1 MKDFSLVI
9 RPGTITTANFNPLA
23 GKASGVDYEI
33 CITHLGTF
41 GTNVK
46 NMIFKTETIKIELGI
61 VEGGNVTPV
70 NSVLKPLKVL
80 SEYDDTD
87 RYTQGKTSGFLYDS
101 EIGKWKRLN
110 TAYDFNYDRNTGTLA
125 FETVKLGATAV
136 AELDKDFFDDIYY
149 HPYETSINNVAS
161 VHELKSMGEFYYK
174 GDIDAINMVV
184 TVDLTKLEPWK
195 AAYTMLLNESGGVV
209 DDLIVYRLS
218 PDEVLLV
225 VNAAN
230 IEKDFQH
237 ILNYLPKEGSHVFEN
252 VSDKWFDIAVQGP
265 KAVDILK
272 TYFLRLLI
280 WLSLGLSQCLN
291 MALS

>member
-1 MKDFSLVI
+1 
-9 RPGTITTANFNPLA
+9 
-23 GKASGVDYEI
+23 
-33 CITHLGTF
+33 
-41 GTNVK
+41 
-46 NMIFKTETIKIELGI
+46 MIFKTETIKIELGI

-161 VHELKSMGEFYYK
+161 VHELKSISTRLFEPDNYASLGDTVKFMFDVLDYEYGSDFMNKALKAGFITSADIKASNRNCTAEDAYK
-174 GDIDAINMVV
+174 MII
-184 TVDLTKLEPWK
+184 
-195 AAYTMLLNESGGVV
+195 
-209 DDLIVYRLS
+209 RL
-218 PDEVLLV
+218 
-225 VNAAN
+225 
-230 IEKDFQH
+230 
-237 ILNYLPKEGSHVFEN
+237 FE
-252 VSDKWFDIAVQGP
+252 
-265 KAVDILK
+265 LK
-272 TYFLRLLI
+272 TGKLLDAKTKSKFI
-280 WLSLGLSQCLN
+280 EEMDLN
-291 MALS
+291 W